1 MILICKHS
9 NCGYLYIQQKEY
21 SAENHK
27 RKCAKYIV
35 RTGKGSLRY
44 RQNFVQH
51 MKKNNPEQNR
61 FQTLQ
66 SVDFKSLPQYHSLPG
81 NTVVHQEKITSYYIC
96 IDPMFACI
104 RLVTACPTFYNDGI
118 LSVSNLI
125 HGSWKA
131 YQNVVFFCFL
141 NLTSLFYNL

>member
-1 MILICKHS
+1 MAI
-9 NCGYLYIQQKEY
+9 YIF
-21 SAENHK
+21 N
-27 RKCAKYIV
+27 
-35 RTGKGSLRY
+35 
-44 RQNFVQH
+44 
-51 MKKNNPEQNR
+51 KKNILQKITNVSVQSTLYGLEKEVWDIAKTLFSIWKKNPEENR

-104 RLVTACPTFYNDGI
+104 RLVTACPTFYDDGI

-125 HGSWKA
+125 HGSGKA
-131 YQNVVFFCFL
+131 YQNVVFFFV
-141 NLTSLFYNL
+141 S

>member
-1 MILICKHS
+1 MILICTHS

-21 SAENHK
+21 FC
-27 RKCAKYIV
+27 RKSQTQCAKYIV

-81 NTVVHQEKITSYYIC
+81 NKVVHQEKITSYYIC

-131 YQNVVFFCFL
+131 YQSVGFFL
-141 NLTSLFYNL
+141 NLTSLFF

>member
-1 MILICKHS
+1 MAI
-9 NCGYLYIQQKEY
+9 YIF
-21 SAENHK
+21 N
-27 RKCAKYIV
+27 
-35 RTGKGSLRY
+35 
-44 RQNFVQH
+44 
-51 MKKNNPEQNR
+51 KKNILQKITNVSVQSTLYGLEKEVWDIAKTLFSIWKKNPEENR

-66 SVDFKSLPQYHSLPG
+66 SVDFKSLLQYHSLPG

-125 HGSWKA
+125 HGSWKS
-131 YQNVVFFCFL
+131 YQNVVFLFL
-141 NLTSLFYNL
+141 KLDFAIL

>member
-1 MILICKHS
+1 MCKVH
-9 NCGYLYIQQKEY
+9 CKDW
-21 SAENHK
+21 K
-27 RKCAKYIV
+27 RKFEISPKLCLAYE
-35 RTGKGSLRY
+35 
-44 RQNFVQH
+44 
-51 MKKNNPEQNR
+51 KKTPEENR

-66 SVDFKSLPQYHSLPG
+66 SVDFKSLPQYHSLSG

-96 IDPMFACI
+96 IDPMFVCI

-131 YQNVVFFCFL
+131 YQNVVFLFL
-141 NLTSLFYNL
+141 KLDFAVL